1 MTSGLKLHTIVFY
14 NIDYTCVGYLSL
26 FIIYF
31 IFTADTSPFV
41 TEIEHPAQPT
51 EEGRSRRK
59 KRQVPC
65 ENGEGLDEY
74 VDTLIRFGRRLLRF
88 QVFIMFF

>member
-1 MTSGLKLHTIVFY
+1 MTSELPLYTIVFY
-14 NIDYTCVGYLSL
+14 NIDYMCAKYLSL
-26 FIIYF
+26 FIMQF
-31 IFTADTSPFV
+31 FAADTSPFV
-41 TEIEHPAQPT
+41 TEIEHPAPPA